1 MKRLLVILTIVVMS
15 LLFGCGGGG
24 GSSGGSNTGS
34 VNNSTDSGTGGSTG
48 SITNPTGG
56 TGSSGGT
63 NDSTSG
69 GNGSGTGGTVDTPVS
84 PPAVTIPGAP
94 TGVTVQPGDG
104 QVTISWNPVANAT
117 SYNVYWSTTG
127 SVTPSVA
134 TRKVGAVSP
143 CVLTG
148 LMNWTIYYFV
158 VTAVNQSGES
168 AVSTELSA
176 TPEALFVAEMVNGK
190 TFDYTISPDGYGVVT
205 FNPDG
210 TFTGQNLKVGQP
222 IAGQWVLQD
231 GVLILVYPW
240 VKAEYFFLSSGTPA
254 SFQVIYLV
262 RNYEDGSVSS
272 PVAGTFNLK

>member
-1 MKRLLVILTIVVMS
+1 MKRLLVILTIVVTS
-15 LLFGCGGGG
+15 HLFGCGGGG
-24 GSSGGSNTGS
+24 GSSGGSNTGT
-34 VNNSTDSGTGGSTG
+34 VNNSTDGGTGGSTG
-48 SITNPTGG
+48 SVTNPTGG
-56 TGSSGGT
+56 TGASGGT
-63 NDSTSG
+63 GDSTSG
-69 GNGSGTGGTVDTPVS
+69 ESGSGSGGTVDTPVS
-84 PPAVTIPGAP
+84 PPVVAIPGAP

-104 QVTISWNPVANAT
+104 QVTISWSPVANAT
-117 SYNVYWSTTG
+117 SYNVYWSTTTG
-127 SVTPSVA
+127 VTPSAA

-148 LMNWTIYYFV
+148 LMNWTTYYCV

-190 TFDYTISPDGYGVVT
+190 SFDYTFSTEAYGVVT

-210 TFTGQNLKVGQP
+210 TFTGQNLKVDLP
-222 IAGQWVLQD
+222 MSGQWVVKD

-240 VKAEYFFLSSGTPA
+240 IKAEYFFLSSGTPT

-262 RNYEDGSVSS
+262 RFEDGSVTN
-272 PVAGTFNLK
+272 PVAGTFNLR